1 MHQCGEGFCLR
12 LTGKDRNASAI
23 TYAERGR
30 DLIGKDKLDTLF
42 FNECQ
47 KTVVV
52 LSCIALNVLYL
63 GKIGPICLLDIEDV
77 GIPESDEDADILL
90 GDVFFGVFIFLALD
104 ANDGSENADALL
116 AFLHATAKLIPRIHA
131 RYFRGCRALSRDLKD
146 VAKGIRMKAAHRIQ
160 VGGKRIRVS
169 GPSLLDEAL

>member
-1 MHQCGEGFCLR
+1 MHQRSEGFGLR
-12 LTGKDRNASAI
+12 LTGKDGNASAI

-30 DLIGKDKLDTLF
+30 DLIGKAKFDTLF

-77 GIPESDEDADILL
+77 GIPESDQNTGVLL
-90 GDVFFGVFIFLALD
+90 GDVLLGFCVPLPLD
-104 ANDGSENADALL
+104 PDYGSQNADALL
-116 AFLHATAKLIPRIHA
+116 ALLHAA
-131 RYFRGCRALSRDLKD
+131 S
-146 VAKGIRMKAAHRIQ
+146 
-160 VGGKRIRVS
+160 
-169 GPSLLDEAL
+169 